1 MNRLLRLLLAP
12 FSAWL
17 LGVALAFMAPLTGP
31 LWAAEPAEKQPGTG
45 SSEFRTQEVRTP
57 AVLPGDQTLLLITL
71 EGDGSRIEE
80 VRYGGVTQSINVSPK
95 GGLPPDEVQTTD
107 GSHSHPVERSMN
119 SAPLGARRWNL
130 FDF

>member
-1 MNRLLRLLLAP
+1 MNWLFRLHFAP

-17 LGVALAFMAPLTGP
+17 LGVALAFLVPLTGA
-31 LWAAEPAEKQPGTG
+31 LWAAETAEKPLGTVN
-45 SSEFRTQEVRTP
+45 SEVRTP

-80 VRYGGVTQSINVSPK
+80 VRYGGVTQSINVRPK
-95 GGLPPDEVQTTD
+95 GGLPPYEVQTTD
-107 GSHSHPVERSMN
+107 GAHSHPVERSMN